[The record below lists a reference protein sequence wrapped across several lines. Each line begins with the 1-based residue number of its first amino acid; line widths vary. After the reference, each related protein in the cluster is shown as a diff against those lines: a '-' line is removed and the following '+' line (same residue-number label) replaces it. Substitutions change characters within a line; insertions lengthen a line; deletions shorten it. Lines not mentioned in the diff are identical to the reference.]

1 MIHAKKV
8 APEYFEALRSGAKRF
23 ELRRED
29 PEEPSYAVGDY
40 LAVNEYDPGRH
51 AAQDD
56 LYTGRCMLFEIT
68 YVLRD
73 TEWLQPDC
81 AALSLRA
88 LPLCMDDLNMYRQP
102 GAGVPLQAVK
112 NY

>member
-8 APEYFEALRSGAKRF
+8 LPEFFEALRAGDKRF

-29 PEEPSYAVGDY
+29 PDEPSYAVGDY
-40 LAVNEYDPGRH
+40 LALNEYDPGRH
-51 AAQDD
+51 ATQDD
-56 LYTGRCMLFEIT
+56 QFTGRCMLFEIT

-81 AALSLRA
+81 VALSLRP
-88 LPLCMDDLNMYRQP
+88 LPLCFADLNAYRLAP
-102 GAGVPLQAVK
+102 GKPVE
-112 NY
+112 

>member
-8 APEYFEALRSGAKRF
+8 LPDCFDALRSGAKRF

-29 PEEPSYAVGDY
+29 PDEPSFAVGDY

-56 LYTGRCMLFEIT
+56 QYTGRCMLFKIT

-73 TEWLQPDC
+73 AEWLQPDC
-81 AALSLRA
+81 AALSLQL
-88 LPLCMDDLNMYRQP
+88 LPLCGDDLHAYSIEARP
-102 GAGVPLQAVK
+102 TAR
-112 NY
+112 